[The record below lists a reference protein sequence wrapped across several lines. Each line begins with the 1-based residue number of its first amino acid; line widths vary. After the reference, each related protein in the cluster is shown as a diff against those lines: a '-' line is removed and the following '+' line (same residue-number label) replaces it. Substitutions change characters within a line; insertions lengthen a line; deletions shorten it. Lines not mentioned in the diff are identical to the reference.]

1 VVAARPFAACAMM
14 RVWLLACLFSVVL
27 SGTAISGPVED
38 GVVRQL
44 RQQGFSQIE
53 VSRTWL
59 GRSRIVSR
67 RGDLFR
73 EIILNPLT
81 GEILRDY
88 WRTWHEREGP
98 TLFNPPSG
106 EGGEGAFD
114 DDGDDDD
121 GDGDDGDDGD
131 DDDGEDRGD
140 DGDDRDNDR
149 DNDDGNDNS
158 GGDGDGGDDD

>member
-1 VVAARPFAACAMM
+1 MM
-14 RVWLLACLFSVVL
+14 RVWLFACLFSVVL
-27 SGTAISGPVED
+27 SGSATSGPVED

-44 RQQGFSQIE
+44 KQQGFSQIE

-121 GDGDDGDDGD
+121 GDDGD

-140 DGDDRDNDR
+140 DGDDRDNG
-149 DNDDGNDNS
+149 DGHDNS
-158 GGDGDGGDDD
+158 GDGGDGGDDD